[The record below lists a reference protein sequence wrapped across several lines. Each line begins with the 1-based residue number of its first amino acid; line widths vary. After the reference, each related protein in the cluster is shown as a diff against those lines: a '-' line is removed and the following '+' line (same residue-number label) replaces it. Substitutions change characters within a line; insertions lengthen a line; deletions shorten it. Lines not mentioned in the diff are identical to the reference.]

1 MPQASHHPKAGC
13 SEAANLLPF
22 HDMKRLHI
30 IVEGKVQGVGFR
42 QFTVKQAAELGITGW
57 VRNLPDGRVEALA
70 EGIPGA
76 LAAFLRLL
84 ERGPRL
90 ARVEKVTSASS
101 DLTQSEFISF
111 EFRR

>member
-1 MPQASHHPKAGC
+1 MQ
-13 SEAANLLPF
+13 
-22 HDMKRLHI
+22 RLRI
-30 IVEGKVQGVGFR
+30 IVEGRVQGVGFR
-42 QFTVKQAAELGITGW
+42 QFTVQQAAGLGITGW
-57 VRNLPDGRVEALA
+57 VRNLPDGRVEAVA
-70 EGIPGA
+70 DGSPEA

-90 ARVEKVTSASS
+90 ARVDKVTSTSS